1 MLVSNIV
8 AGGAAPS
15 NRQAAMPEPRSDSS
29 PGGSPPDAAD
39 DTTRLVVAPT
49 LARLIT
55 QPLEPGLHLVATP
68 IGNLADITLR
78 ALTTLSLADEIYCED
93 TRHSRTLL
101 SHYGITTRLSA
112 YHEHNAA
119 TERPRILAKLDAGRR
134 IALISDAGT
143 PLISDPGF
151 KLARS
156 ALDAGHR
163 VISLPGPSAALTAL
177 TSSGLPSDCFLFAGF
192 LPPRSGQRRTRL
204 SELAAVPAT
213 LIFYEAPQ
221 RIAETL
227 ADMLA
232 VLGDRPAALA
242 RELTKLHEELRR
254 GSLASLAAAT
264 SSEALRGEFAILVGP
279 PLAAELTDEQIA
291 RHLMPLRETLSLR
304 DASRELAEKL
314 GIAKSRVYDI
324 GVKMKRQPNEGG
336 SS

>member
-1 MLVSNIV
+1 MHD
-8 AGGAAPS
+8 PH
-15 NRQAAMPEPRSDSS
+15 SDIS
-29 PGGSPPDAAD
+29 PGDSPPDAAGEP
-39 DTTRLVVAPT
+39 TRLTVAPT
-49 LARLIT
+49 LARLMA

-119 TERPRILAKLDAGRR
+119 TERPRILAKLAAGRR

-156 ALDAGHR
+156 ALDGGHR

-204 SELAAVPAT
+204 SELSAVPAT

-227 ADMLA
+227 VDMLA

-254 GSLASLAAAT
+254 GSLASLAAET

-279 PLAAELTDEQIA
+279 PLAAELTDQQIA
-291 RHLMPLRETLSLR
+291 EQLMPLRETLSLR

-324 GVKMKRQPNEGG
+324 GVKMKRPPNEGG
-336 SS
+336 PS